1 MQTEELTGPLHQLE
15 AMLSAIDDEGV
26 MLVGE
31 LDGYL
36 AGVLISP
43 EPIAPEEWLPAIF
56 ADLLPEALP
65 SGEDFARL
73 NDLISARH
81 AEIAAE
87 LAIDRYQPLY
97 EVDDNEDE
105 SVLWEIWLAGFE
117 RAMAMR
123 LAAWEKLLKRKQE
136 SIAQESAFLLMDL
149 LDIGMASE
157 PPDDAGALKLAADA
171 PSLIPE
177 LAGNLYRAH
186 VVASAAV
193 PLRVESVGR
202 NDPCPCG
209 SGLKYKKCHGA
220 S

>member
-1 MQTEELTGPLHQLE
+1 MQTEELTGTLHQLE

-26 MLVGE
+26 MLIGE

-43 EPIAPEEWLPAIF
+43 EPIADDEWLPAIF

-65 SGEDFARL
+65 NGDDFALL
-73 NDLISARH
+73 NDLIAARYQ
-81 AEIAAE
+81 EIAAE
-87 LAIDRYQPLY
+87 LAEDRYQPLY
-97 EVDDNEDE
+97 EIDDTDD
-105 SVLWEIWLAGFE
+105 SVLWEIWIAGFE

-123 LAAWEKLLKRKQE
+123 LPAWEALLKRRQE

-149 LDIGMASE
+149 LDLGMSSE
-157 PPDDAGALKLAADA
+157 PPDDAGALKLVADA

-186 VVASAAV
+186 VVAAAPV
-193 PLRVESVGR
+193 PVRVESVGR

-220 S
+220 G

>member
-1 MQTEELTGPLHQLE
+1 MQTEDLTGTLHQLE
-15 AMLSAIDDEGV
+15 AMLSAIDDEGA
-26 MLVGE
+26 MLLGE

-36 AGVLISP
+36 AGVLIAP
-43 EPIAPEEWLPAIF
+43 EPIPADEWLPAIF

-65 SGEDFARL
+65 DGDTFAVL
-73 NDLISARH
+73 NELITARH
-81 AEIAAE
+81 DEIAAE
-87 LAIDRYQPLY
+87 LATDRYQPLY
-97 EVDDNEDE
+97 EVDDIDQ
-105 SVLWEIWLAGFE
+105 SVMWEIWLAGFE

-123 LAAWEKLLKRKQE
+123 VPAWERLLKRRQE

-149 LDIGMASE
+149 LNIAMSPE
-157 PPDDAGALKLAADA
+157 PPDDEGARRLIADA

-186 VVASAAV
+186 ALAAAPAPV
-193 PLRVESVGR
+193 RTVSVGR

-220 S
+220 N

>member
-15 AMLSAIDDEGV
+15 AMLSAIDDEGA

-43 EPIAPEEWLPAIF
+43 EPIAPDEWLPAIF

-65 SGEDFARL
+65 SGNDFAVL

-87 LAIDRYQPLY
+87 LATDRYQPLY
-97 EVDDNEDE
+97 EVDDTDD

-123 LAAWEKLLKRKQE
+123 LSAWEKLLKRKQE

-149 LDIGMASE
+149 LDIGLSSE
-157 PPDDAGALKLAADA
+157 PPDDAGAQKLAADA

-186 VVASAAV
+186 VLTSAPAPV
-193 PLRVESVGR
+193 RTVSVGR